1 MIDVQEGKTFVLT
14 APFLVEGVDTTIVG
28 SQVWEIAPTGI
39 AVITVNSDGS
49 AEITPVGTPRGEV
62 VVSYKGSAVDAA
74 GVTVPDFGSET
85 YNIIDKVVV
94 EPTPVQVQIIST
106 EKV

>member
-14 APFLVEGVDTTIVG
+14 APFLVDGVDTTVFG
-28 SQVWEIAPTGI
+28 SQLWDVAPAGI
-39 AVITVNSDGS
+39 AVLTVNTDGS

-62 VVSYKGSAVDAA
+62 VVSYKGSAVDATN
-74 GVTVPDFGSET
+74 VTVPDFGSET

-94 EPTPVQVQIIST
+94 VPTPVQVQIIST